1 MQEILKW
8 EKQVPLTYSLMKK
21 AVSPWVQCRLYDELA
36 SFKTLQQ
43 ACAGKPCLVVLYTM
57 HATSKRRRVQ
67 GGHYSLVIRHGR
79 TRYWS
84 SYGFPIEYEIALSH
98 SKNHL
103 KRLVGNAA
111 NDEVPYQATAKTETC
126 WRWCLL
132 RSNLYKMSESR
143 FAKLFYRLDASVKSP
158 DDLCSLIT
166 LGMLGPGYMAQALR
180 SDGNRT

>member
-8 EKQVPLTYSLMKK
+8 EKQVPLTFSLMKK
-21 AVSPWVQCRLYDELA
+21 AVPAWVQCRLYDELA

-57 HATSKRRRVQ
+57 KPTSKRRPVQ
-67 GGHYSLVIRHGR
+67 GGHYSLVIRGTR
-79 TRYWS
+79 IRYWS
-84 SYGFPIEYEIALSH
+84 SYGFPVEFEIAMSH
-98 SKNHL
+98 NENHL
-103 KRLVGNAA
+103 KRLIGNAVNA
-111 NDEVPYQATAKTETC
+111 EVAYQAAAGTETC

-180 SDGNRT
+180 SNGNRS

>member
-8 EKQVPLTYSLMKK
+8 EKQVPLTFSLMKK
-21 AVSPWVQCRLYDELA
+21 AVPAWVQCRLYDELA

-57 HATSKRRRVQ
+57 KPTSKRRLVQ
-67 GGHYSLVIRHGR
+67 GGHYSLVIRYGR

-84 SYGFPIEYEIALSH
+84 SYGFPVEFEIAMSH
-98 SKNHL
+98 NENHL
-103 KRLVGNAA
+103 KRLIGNAV
-111 NDEVPYQATAKTETC
+111 NDEVAYQATSGTETC

-132 RSNLYKMSESR
+132 RTNLYKMAESR
-143 FAKLFYRLDASVKSP
+143 FKKLFYRLDVSVKSP

-180 SDGNRT
+180 SDDRRA

>member
-8 EKQVPLTYSLMKK
+8 EKQVPLTFSLMKK
-21 AVSPWVQCRLYDELA
+21 AVPAWVQCRLYDELA

-57 HATSKRRRVQ
+57 KPTSKRRQVQ
-67 GGHYSLVIRHGR
+67 GGHYSLVIRYGR

-84 SYGFPIEYEIALSH
+84 SYGFPVEFEIAMSH
-98 SKNHL
+98 NENHL
-103 KRLVGNAA
+103 KRLIGNAA
-111 NDEVPYQATAKTETC
+111 NDEVPYQAAAGTETC

-132 RSNLYKMSESR
+132 RTNLYKKSERR
-143 FAKLFYRLDASVKSP
+143 FKRLFYRRDASIKSP

-180 SDGNRT
+180 SNGSRT